1 MNNIFVFNILKAN
14 YICIDNNNGL
24 STEVTIELNTRGY
37 GRKIW
42 P

>member
-1 MNNIFVFNILKAN
+1 MNNIFVFNTLKAN
-14 YICIDNNNGL
+14 HICIDNNNGL
-24 STEVTIELNTRGY
+24 STEVIIELNTRGY